1 MFSVSSNIRIGHRV
15 EKAYDVVGRTPFTLM
30 RVPKVEN
37 AVMIDTDC
45 DCIIVSTDT
54 RLLTARGIW
63 KRADKL
69 QQGELLKRVSCNAK
83 IIRLVPCREPIEM
96 FYACNSDRF
105 CVNWFFIDG

>member
-15 EKAYDVVGRTPFTLM
+15 EKAYDAVGRTPFTLM

-69 QQGELLKRVSCNAK
+69 QQGELLKCVSCNAK
-83 IIRLVPCREPIEM
+83 ITRLIPCVEPIEM

-105 CVNWFFIDG
+105 CVNSFFIDG